1 MKKVIIIAAAVIFV
15 VILISLIV
23 FKADNENAGNT
34 EKESIEATIKQ
45 EKLIKNNKQLK
56 FKQVDKEQLRR
67 MIRKK
72 KEMTSESEKDKFGDK
87 E

>member
-1 MKKVIIIAAAVIFV
+1 MKKVIIIAVAVIFV

-23 FKADNENAGNT
+23 FNT
-34 EKESIEATIKQ
+34 DSESTDDIEKKSIEATIKK

>member
-15 VILISLIV
+15 VILISIIV
-23 FKADNENAGNT
+23 FNT
-34 EKESIEATIKQ
+34 DSESTDDIEKKSIEATIKK

-72 KEMTSESEKDKFGDK
+72 KEMTSESEEDKFGDK